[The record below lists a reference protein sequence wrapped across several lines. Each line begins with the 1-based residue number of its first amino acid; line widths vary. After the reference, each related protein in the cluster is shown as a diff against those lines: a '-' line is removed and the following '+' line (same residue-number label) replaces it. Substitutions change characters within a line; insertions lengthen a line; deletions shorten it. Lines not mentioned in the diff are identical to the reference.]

1 MTSTGELSYKDSVK
15 SDISDEIIN
24 TYLLRPIAHQLVR
37 LLCRTSVTPNQVTV
51 ASIVAGIVAAV
62 VYAVGGQACLP
73 VAGLLVTAKD
83 LLDTADGQLARAR
96 NLFSRFGRF
105 LDSVGDFAVNL
116 LVFAGISAAL
126 YKQTGY
132 VPVFIGGLLGFLGI
146 SLRVSYHVFYQTSFL
161 HLQSAYEVNRVTEEI
176 KQEDLNGDRRTLR
189 LQRLFQFLYGWQDR
203 LMMRIDR
210 WSMAG
215 LPGQTLQGWYS
226 DRVALVL
233 SGFLGLGTEL
243 FVLMLFSLLRR
254 LDLYLIANIVGMNAL
269 WALCVGYRRTALRR
283 RLSIESLT

>member
-1 MTSTGELSYKDSVK
+1 MTSTGEPSYKDSVK

-24 TYLLRPIAHQLVR
+24 TYLLRPLAHQLVR
-37 LLCRTSVTPNQVTV
+37 LLCRTRVTPNQVTV
-51 ASIVAGIVAAV
+51 ASIIAGIVAAV
-62 VYAVGGQACLP
+62 VYAAGGQACLP
-73 VAGLLVTAKD
+73 VAGLLVTVKD
-83 LLDTADGQLARAR
+83 LLDSADGQLARAR

-132 VPVFIGGLLGFLGI
+132 IPVVIGGLLGFLGI

-176 KQEDLNGDRRTLR
+176 KQEDLNGDPRTLN

-215 LPGQTLQGWYS
+215 LPGQMLQGWYS

-254 LDLYLIANIVGMNAL
+254 LDLYLIANIVIMNAL
-269 WALCVGYRRTALRR
+269 WVLCVGYRRTALRR
-283 RLSIESLT
+283 RLNCGYLE